1 MLDVCIDR
9 EKFLINDIKID
20 VDYKRAYERAYK
32 ETYEEIEKLNK
43 KLKFCSDTID
53 KTEQNIEKKI
63 KEIVK
68 DVKLVCFELNDSV
81 TLVFENEKCINFK
94 KIEKISKI
102 YESSEMLISCRDNEI
117 WITICKK

>member
-1 MLDVCIDR
+1 MYIDR

-32 ETYEEIEKLNK
+32 ETYEEVEKLNK

-68 DVKLVCFELNDSV
+68 DVKFVCFELNDSI
-81 TLVFENEKCINFK
+81 TLVFENERCINFK

-102 YESSEMLISCRDNEI
+102 YELSEMLISCRDNEI